1 MEYFTTKVL
10 KLADL
15 AAELNRLVADSHTIF
30 QIMEIDGFTVII
42 STK

>member
-1 MEYFTTKVL
+1 MIYYTTKVA
-10 KLADL
+10 KLVDL

-30 QIMEIDGFTVII
+30 QLIEIDGFTVII